1 MDAVDKQS
9 ILIDEDWFFYSTAEM
24 TDWKI
29 DPSRLMN
36 EYSFVDVLR
45 LREYLTIKSVKEEAY
60 RRDDKM
66 RNPDKG

>member
-9 ILIDEDWFFYSTAEM
+9 ILVEEDWFFYSISEM
-24 TDWKI
+24 TEWKI
-29 DPSRLMN
+29 DPSRLMS